1 MNTVVWVLQVLL
13 ALAMLGSGIAKSFF
27 SKPKI
32 LESGQTGVTHLGI
45 PTIRFIGIIE
55 LIGVVGIVLPW
66 LSNVA
71 AWLTPLAALG
81 FAIIMVLAYQTHTR
95 LMLEAIDPA
104 RAKKEAGNRITNVVL
119 FIASVIVVVAR
130 GAQLLSS

>member
-1 MNTVVWVLQVLL
+1 MNTVVWVLQILL
-13 ALAMLGSGIAKSFF
+13 ALAMLGSGVAKSFF

-32 LESGQTGVTHLGI
+32 LELGQTGVTHLGI

-55 LIGVVGIVLPW
+55 LLGVVGIVLPW
-66 LSNVA
+66 LTNLA
-71 AWLTPLAALG
+71 AWLTPLAAFG

-104 RAKKEAGNRITNVVL
+104 RARKEAGNRITNVVL
-119 FIASVIVVVAR
+119 FTASVIVLAFR
-130 GAQLLSS
+130 GAQLLPS

>member
-13 ALAMLGSGIAKSFF
+13 ALAMLGSGSAKSFF

-32 LESGQTGVTHLGI
+32 LELGQTRVTHLGI
-45 PTIRFIGIIE
+45 STIRFIGIIE
-55 LIGVVGIVLPW
+55 LIAVVGIILPW
-66 LSNVA
+66 LTNVG
-71 AWLTPLAALG
+71 AWLTPLTALG

-95 LMLEAIDPA
+95 LMLEAIDPT

-119 FIASVIVVVAR
+119 LIASVIVVAFR
-130 GAQLLSS
+130 GAQLLSD